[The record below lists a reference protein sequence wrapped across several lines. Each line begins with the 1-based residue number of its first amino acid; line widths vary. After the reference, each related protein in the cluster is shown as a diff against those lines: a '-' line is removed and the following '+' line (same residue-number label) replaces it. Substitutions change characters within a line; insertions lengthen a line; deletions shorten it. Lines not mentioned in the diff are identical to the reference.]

1 MRGDEPMTY
10 AREAAALAA
19 LKARIR
25 FANRRELRPLD
36 LALTRLK
43 ISCATNLLPVFP
55 PLETPSRC
63 R

>member
-1 MRGDEPMTY
+1 MTY

-43 ISCATNLLPVFP
+43 ISWASSLLPAIP
-55 PLETPSRC
+55 PLEVPARSR
-63 R
+63 

>member
-1 MRGDEPMTY
+1 MTY